1 MFNFIVTGCE
11 GAWDSKQYELDLS
24 RFGEYTDKEII
35 QRYKPLT
42 STAISELLSF
52 PTLFAYE
59 QGHNADAHIGFLKL
73 IRSRSKLQIEY
84 DFYPNLPTIPA
95 TEINKLA
102 WELDIGEWEM
112 NRTHWA
118 LKDIDLF
125 SVLVDAGLITKGQ
138 IPNSPRQV
146 NPEPQVIPN
155 QLTVTPTVFKI
166 PNLPMEH
173 DLVSIMM
180 PFDAAFNPVYSAIE
194 KACAEVNLRCLR
206 ADSIWEESIIM
217 QDIFNLLIR
226 SNIVIVDFSNKN
238 PNVLYET
245 GIAHTL
251 GRQVIPISQ
260 SLDDL
265 PFDLRHHHFLKYLP
279 NEQGLKSMQLALTE
293 RLKTLI
299 RRTPLTTGSFGGN

>member
-1 MFNFIVTGCE
+1 MFNFIVTGCS
-11 GAWDSKQYELDLS
+11 GAWDNNQYELDLG

-59 QGHNADAHIGFLKL
+59 QGHNVDAHIGFLKL
-73 IRSRSKLQIEY
+73 IRNRSKLQIEY
-84 DFYPNLPTIPA
+84 EFYPNLPTIPA

-102 WELDIGEWEM
+102 WELDIAEWEM

-118 LKDIDLF
+118 LKDIDLLQ
-125 SVLVDAGLITKGQ
+125 VLVDAKLITVDQLLHIPGQ
-138 IPNSPRQV
+138 PIK
-146 NPEPQVIPN
+146 PEPQKVSN
-155 QLTVTPTVFKI
+155 QLVITPIVFNI
-166 PNLPMEH
+166 PNLPIES
-173 DLVSIMM
+173 DLVSVMM
-180 PFDAAFNPVYSAIE
+180 PFDAAFNQVYSAIQS
-194 KACAEVNLRCLR
+194 ACSDAGLRCLR
-206 ADSIWEESIIM
+206 ADSIWEESILI
-217 QDIFNLLIR
+217 QEIFNLLIR

-251 GRQVIPISQ
+251 GRQVVPISQ

-279 NEQGLKSMQLALTE
+279 NEQGLKSMQSTLTE
-293 RLKTLI
+293 RLKTLS
-299 RRTPLTTGSFGGN
+299 RRKS